1 MRKLLA
7 AVLLA
12 FFGLAFGLGAEDDGT
27 DAGKKVLLIYSSD
40 EVSELAPCG

>member
-7 AVLLA
+7 AVLLVL
-12 FFGLAFGLGAEDDGT
+12 FGLAFGLGAEDDGNA
-27 DAGKKVLLIYSSD
+27 AGKRVLLVYSSD